1 MGKHVIALNKKARFN
16 YEILETWEAGI
27 ELYGPEIKSIRNHDA
42 NISEAFVLIRKQEAF
57 LINANIKKYD
67 YANYVKGIDPL
78 RTRKL
83 LLHKKEINKILKRVM
98 LEKLT
103 IVPLKLYLKG
113 NYAKLEIGLGR
124 GKKNHDKRETIKKRD
139 TERKELRKFKY

>member
-1 MGKHVIALNKKARFN
+1 MGEHVIALNKKAKFN

-27 ELYGPEIKSIRNHDA
+27 ELYGPEIKSIRNHEA
-42 NISEAFVLIRKQEAF
+42 NIAEAFILIRKKEAF

-67 YANYVKGIDPL
+67 YANFVKGIDPL

-103 IVPLKLYLKG
+103 IVPLRLYLKG

-124 GKKNHDKRETIKKRD
+124 GKKIHDKRETIKKRD
-139 TERKELRKFKY
+139 IERKEMRKYKY

>member
-1 MGKHVIALNKKARFN
+1 MGEHVIALNKKARFN

-27 ELYGPEIKSIRNHDA
+27 ELYGPEIKAIRNHEA
-42 NISEAFVLIRKQEAF
+42 NISEAFILIRKKEAF

-67 YANYVKGIDPL
+67 YANFVKGIDPL

-83 LLHKKEINKILKRVM
+83 LLNKKEINKILKRVM

-124 GKKNHDKRETIKKRD
+124 GKKLHDKRETIKKRD

>member
-1 MGKHVIALNKKARFN
+1 MGEHVIALNKKARFN

-27 ELYGPEIKSIRNHDA
+27 ELYGPEIKSIRNHEA
-42 NISEAFVLIRKQEAF
+42 NISEAFIIIRKQEAF
-57 LINANIKKYD
+57 LINSNIKKYD
-67 YANYVKGIDPL
+67 YANFVKGIDPL

-124 GKKNHDKRETIKKRD
+124 GKKLHDKRETIKQRD
-139 TERKELRKFKY
+139 TERKEMRKYKY